1 MAHESRDLSRAET
14 KMTLVKENVSHISI
28 TGPLNFHIGFKAVC
42 LDGKESGHT
51 TFVTLILRIT

>member
-14 KMTLVKENVSHISI
+14 KMTLVKENVYYICI
-28 TGPLNFHIGFKAVC
+28 TGPLILHIGFKAVS

-51 TFVTLILRIT
+51 TFVTLILKIT